1 MTRFPAANGDLRCCR
16 AVGNDWGG
24 HPDAEDET

>member
-1 MTRFPAANGDLRCCR
+1 MTRFPATNGLRCCR
-16 AVGNDWGG
+16 ADGNDWGG